1 MIKARNPVTCIIL
14 SLVTFGI
21 YGIYWFVQIV
31 NDINIVSGEKDAPS
45 GVKVLLLTLVTCG
58 IYGWLWAYKAGG
70 QLYQAKYT
78 RGMQGDNRQV
88 VYLILQ
94 FVGLTAVNYIL
105 MQFELNEMAG

>member
-70 QLYQAKYT
+70 QLY
-78 RGMQGDNRQV
+78 
-88 VYLILQ
+88 
-94 FVGLTAVNYIL
+94 
-105 MQFELNEMAG
+105 